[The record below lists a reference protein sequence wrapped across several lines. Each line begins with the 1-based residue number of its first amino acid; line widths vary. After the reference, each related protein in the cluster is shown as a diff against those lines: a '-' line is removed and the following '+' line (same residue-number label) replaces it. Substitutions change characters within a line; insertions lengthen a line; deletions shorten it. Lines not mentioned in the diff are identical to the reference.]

1 MPHPV
6 NLWIKSFILL
16 IISFLSFNLA
26 AQVTL
31 TEQLEWEYKGETKV
45 TKSSQK
51 NILWFSYAVPDETSG
66 LPLFLQN
73 YKVPSGA
80 NDVEVFLKDAVYQ
93 LLSASEAAEY
103 AQRAPHLNRP
113 TVEGTIVIDRKM
125 PLARVVVNP
134 FRTNPQSGKTEK
146 LISFTVDIQP
156 IYGDAGSQK
165 SWSFAN
171 HSVLASGSWYKLGVS
186 GNGIYKLGYTELQSM
201 GVAVDQIDPRNIAIF
216 GQGGKPLPEYNSLPR
231 PDDLL
236 ENAIYIYGESDGR
249 FDPTDYILFYGVG
262 VVQWNY
268 LPNRGRFY
276 HQLNK
281 FSPKGYYFLSVRSV
295 PGKRIGVQS
304 SLPDSPDYVC
314 DWYQGYTFHEND
326 SLNLI
331 KSGREFY
338 GEVFDLDL
346 YHDFSVTLHN
356 PVIGSSAVLTSSVLA
371 RSTSSSAPSYFD
383 VYINGTKRQVLN
395 VPYVGSSYTDTYAYV
410 KEDTVEF
417 PASSTLLLRYVFNR
431 GGSASAIGWLN
442 FFDLNYTAYL
452 SFPGGQ
458 LPFRN
463 GTSIGKGVTEF
474 SLAAATG
481 VSVWNV
487 TDPWNITRMDGPMSG
502 STLTFRARTDSLLEF
517 VAHNG
522 SNYYVPEL
530 VGLVNNQDL
539 HQRAFCDMAI
549 VAPPEFEPYANTLA
563 DLHRNQDG
571 LDVVVVRPEQVF
583 NEFSSGA
590 QDPTAIRSYMK
601 MFYDRA
607 GGDPDKLPKYL
618 LLFGDG
624 SYDNMNRVAD
634 NTNYIVTWETL
645 NSLSPA
651 NSYTTD
657 DYYAFLDDLEYGGAQ
672 GGLMDIAVGRLP
684 VKSVEEAAAVVDKI
698 VRYCSPTDLAST
710 GGASC
715 SGFNAD
721 ISNFSD
727 WRNVLCFVA
736 DDADQSY
743 ESFLG
748 ESENITLILDTLR
761 PEYNIDKIYFDAY
774 PQEST
779 PGGQRY
785 PDVTELINK
794 RVEKGALI
802 MNYIGHGGETGWAHE
817 AVLTVADINGWSNHN
832 NLPLFVT
839 ATCEFS
845 RYDDPGRT
853 SAGEYVLLNPNGGGI
868 ALFTTTRLAYTG
880 SNADLNK
887 LFYTY
892 VFKRN
897 SEGFPALG
905 EAVRTSKNGMGCVE
919 AIANFCLLGD
929 PAVRLAY
936 PRHQVAT
943 TQINFHPVGSGNDT
957 IRALGKV
964 TVCGEV
970 RDVLGNKLTGYNGI
984 LYPAVFDKR
993 STITSLGNDEG
1004 VPRNFSLQKNIIY
1017 KGKASVT
1024 AGDFNFSFLVPKDIA
1039 YQYGKGK
1046 FSYYT
1051 SNGTSDGNGYFM
1063 DFVIGGTESASIT
1076 DKEGPHIDLFLND
1089 EKFVNGGITNPD
1101 PFLFAKVSDSGG
1113 VNTVGSGIGHDIA
1126 AVLDNNTDKTM
1137 VLNDYYES
1145 DLNTYQS
1152 GVVRYPFDDLE
1163 PGAHY
1168 LSLKVWDVFNN
1179 SSEKSIDFVVA
1190 DAANLALDH
1199 VLNYPNPFT
1208 TYTEFW
1214 FEHNQPCCGLDV
1226 QVQIF
1231 TITGRL
1237 IKTITTWVQTTGYR
1251 ADPIPWDGLDDYGDP
1266 IGKGVYLYKLKVTGT
1281 DGSHA
1286 EKLEK
1291 LVILR

>member
-1 MPHPV
+1 MSCLLNFLHKTV
-6 NLWIKSFILL
+6 ILL
-16 IISFLSFNLA
+16 IIITLCVDLV
-26 AQVTL
+26 AQDAPFERL
-31 TEQLEWEYKGETKV
+31 DWEYKAGAKV
-45 TKSSQK
+45 TNHPKK
-51 NILWFSYAVPDETSG
+51 NILWFTDAVPDAKSG
-66 LPLFLQN
+66 LPLFLKV
-73 YKVPSGA
+73 YKVPFGTR
-80 NDVEVFLKDAVYQ
+80 EVSATLVNTVYQ
-93 LLSASEAAEY
+93 ALSASESQELLVHSEALSSSAIE
-103 AQRAPHLNRP
+103 AKL
-113 TVEGTIVIDRKM
+113 VIDRKM
-125 PLARVVVNP
+125 PMARVVVNP
-134 FRTNPQSGKTEK
+134 FRQNPASGAYEK
-146 LISFTVDIQP
+146 LISFQVDVVSSTSSSSP
-156 IYGDAGSQK
+156 GSK

-171 HSVLASGSWYKLGVS
+171 HSVLANGSWYKLGVS
-186 GNGIYKLGYTELQSM
+186 GNGIYKLTYTDLQSL
-201 GVAVDQIDPRNIAIF
+201 GIAVDQIDPRNIAIF

-236 ENAIYIYGESDGR
+236 ENAIYVHGESDGR
-249 FDPTDYILFYGVG
+249 FDPSDYILFYGVG
-262 VVQWNY
+262 VVNWTY
-268 LPNRGRFY
+268 LPSRARFY
-276 HQLNK
+276 HTLNK
-281 FSPKGYYFLSVRSV
+281 YSTKGYYFLTVKAMT
-295 PGKRIGVQS
+295 GKRIGVQT
-304 SLPDSPDYVC
+304 SLPDSPDYLC
-314 DWYQGYTFHEND
+314 DRYQAYAFHEND

-346 YHDFSVTLHN
+346 YRDFTLNLHAPVT
-356 PVIGSSAVLTSSVLA
+356 GSPAVLASSVLA
-371 RSTSSSAPSYFD
+371 RSLSSAAPSYFD
-383 VYINGTKRQVLN
+383 VWVNGTKRQQLT
-395 VPYVGSSYTDTYAYV
+395 VPYVGSSYTDTYAHV
-410 KEDTVEF
+410 KEDTVAF
-417 PASSTLLLRYVFNR
+417 PASSSLGLRYVFNR
-431 GGSASAIGWLN
+431 GGSASAVGWLN

-452 SFPGGQ
+452 SYPGGQ
-458 LPFRN
+458 LAFRN
-463 GTSIGKGVTEF
+463 GASIGKGVTEF
-474 SLAAATG
+474 SLSNATG
-481 VSVWNV
+481 AVVWNV
-487 TDPWNITRMDGPMSG
+487 TDPWNITRIDGSWAG
-502 STLTFRARTDSLLEF
+502 SVFAFRARTDSLLEF

-522 SNYYVPEL
+522 NNYFVPDL
-530 VGLVNNQDL
+530 VGAINNQDL
-539 HQRAFCDMAI
+539 HQRISCDMVI
-549 VAPPEFEPYANTLA
+549 VAPPEFESYANVLA
-563 DLHRNQDG
+563 DLHRNQDA
-571 LDVVVVRPEQVF
+571 LDVIVVRPDQIF

-607 GGDPDKLPKYL
+607 GSDPDKLPKYL

-624 SYDNMNRVAD
+624 SYDNLNRLAD
-634 NTNYIVTWETL
+634 NTNFVVTWETV

-657 DYYAFLDDLEYGGAQ
+657 DYYAFLDDLEYGAV
-672 GGLMDIAVGRLP
+672 GGSMDIAVGRLP

-698 VRYCSPTDLAST
+698 VRYTSQTDLASN
-710 GGASC
+710 GGVAC
-715 SGFNAD
+715 AGFNAD

-727 WRNVLCFVA
+727 WRNVLCFIA

-743 ESFLG
+743 ENFLG

-761 PEYNIDKIYFDAY
+761 PEYNIEKIYFDAY
-774 PQEST
+774 TQEST

-817 AVLTVADINGWSNHN
+817 AVLTVADINGWENHN

-853 SAGEYVLLNPNGGGI
+853 SAGEYVLLNPTGGGI

-887 LFYTY
+887 RFYTF
-892 VFKRN
+892 VFKRDA
-897 SEGFPALG
+897 EGFPALG

-929 PAVRLAY
+929 PAMRLAY
-936 PRHQVAT
+936 PRHQVVT
-943 TQINFHPVGSGNDT
+943 TKINFHPVGTGNDT
-957 IRALGKV
+957 IRAMAKV
-964 TVCGEV
+964 NVGGEV
-970 RDVLGNKLTGYNGI
+970 QDILGNKLSTYNGI
-984 LYPAVFDKR
+984 LYPAIFDKR
-993 STITSLGNDEG
+993 SNITSLGNDEG
-1004 VPRNFSLQKNIIY
+1004 SPRNFTLQKNVIY

-1024 AGDFNFSFLVPKDIA
+1024 AGEFNFSFLVPKDIA

-1046 FSYYT
+1046 MSYYT
-1051 SNGTSDGNGYFM
+1051 SNGSSDGNGYFM
-1063 DFVIGGTESASIT
+1063 DFIIGGTENAVIT
-1076 DKEGPHIDLFLND
+1076 DKEGPMIELYLND
-1089 EKFVNGGITNPD
+1089 DKFVSGGITNPD

-1126 AVLDNNTDKTM
+1126 VMLDNNTDKTM
-1137 VLNDYYES
+1137 VLNDYYEA

-1152 GVVRYPFDDLE
+1152 GTVRYPFDDLE

-1168 LSLKVWDVFNN
+1168 LSMKVWDVFNN

-1237 IKTITTWVQTTGYR
+1237 IKTIDTWVQTSGYR

-1266 IGKGVYLYKLKVTGT
+1266 IGKGVYLYKLKVIGNDGT
-1281 DGSHA
+1281 HA